1 MAEEIDLQGLLAMAQ
16 VKIELGKR
24 LVKDLNQ
31 IVHVDGVKK
40 VQRKINQEISC
51 LSQVSVRSDHFLFYF
66 INPPRLFQKVADESI
81 QINNITCSNLLH
93 FESLC
98 KILLECHG
106 LLYVDYALPID
117 HRNSPLRIDA
127 VCDNG
132 ATWIKV
138 IARNSRSIEDAVH
151 GRTSYGTKSIVDQA
165 EEYVEA
171 SSTNLHMFKQPQIYF
186 IFHSSINQELIGML
200 EATGVQ
206 VSALNDFQ
214 SDASQWYSKQLEGVE
229 TLNLDIT
236 TLLAYV
242 SALTNPQPEHEG
254 CYWHFPEPLLTEQ
267 SKWEVRSPVKPVLDA
282 IFESRKLICCET
294 ARDSFMDIILLLGG
308 ENEKRRTDELLAK
321 VEVLPDV
328 ETMGQELAQLKIGGR
343 IKPRSLKI
351 FAFGVHHKAVTVTS
365 NEGFIRAARMQ
376 GVDVP
381 VFVHEARAL
390 TEEKEANGKRIRL

>member
-1 MAEEIDLQGLLAMAQ
+1 M
-16 VKIELGKR
+16 
-24 LVKDLNQ
+24 
-31 IVHVDGVKK
+31 
-40 VQRKINQEISC
+40 
-51 LSQVSVRSDHFLFYF
+51 
-66 INPPRLFQKVADESI
+66 
-81 QINNITCSNLLH
+81 CSNLLH

-106 LLYVDYALPID
+106 LLYVDYALPMD
-117 HRNSPLRIDA
+117 NRNSPLRIDS

-171 SSTNLHMFKQPQIYF
+171 SQAHLHMFKPPQIYF
-186 IFHSSINQELIGML
+186 IFHSSINHELIEML

-206 VSALNDFQ
+206 VSALNDFR
-214 SDASQWYSKQLEGVE
+214 SDASKWYSKIDFEKQLEGVE

-242 SALTNPQPEHEG
+242 SALTNPTSDHEG
-254 CYWHFPEPLLTEQ
+254 YYWHFPEPLLTEQ

-282 IFESRKLICCET
+282 IFENRKLICCET
-294 ARDSFMDIILLLGG
+294 ARDSFMDIISLLGG
-308 ENEKRRTDELLAK
+308 VNEKRRTDELLEK
-321 VEVLPDV
+321 VDVLPDV
-328 ETMGQELAQLKIGGR
+328 ESMGEELAELKIGGR

-376 GVDVP
+376 GIDVP

-390 TEEKEANGKRIRL
+390 TEEKESNGKRVRL